1 MTKDKIKNEDI
12 TEKKEEKEE
21 KEAPAVKNEDVQA
34 FENEDVQAVEIEQKN
49 IQKQTAVKDGT
60 DIFDDNESINFSEN
74 KEDKEVS
81 PGEEKPKKD
90 DKGAKKIKKGKK
102 KKKKKEFKK
111 VVTGRAY
118 IQASYNNTI
127 IALTDQTGATLAIGS
142 AGQLGFK
149 GPKKATPYASSIV
162 VRDLVNKVKT
172 YGLQYVSVYV
182 KGVGAGREAAV
193 RALNANGLNI
203 IAIKDQTPVPHN
215 GCRPKKRRRV

>member
-1 MTKDKIKNEDI
+1 MTNDQNKNEDI
-12 TEKKEEKEE
+12 NKEKEIKEVKDE
-21 KEAPAVKNEDVQA
+21 KEQKA
-34 FENEDVQAVEIEQKN
+34 EIEQEN
-49 IQKQTAVKDGT
+49 IHKPIIVKDGT
-60 DIFDDNESINFSEN
+60 DIFDDNENINFSET

-81 PGEEKPKKD
+81 TGEEKTGKKD
-90 DKGAKKIKKGKK
+90 DKGAKKSKKGKK

-162 VRDLVNKVKT
+162 VRDLVNKVKV
-172 YGLQYVSVYV
+172 YGLQYISVYV